1 MGSHLRWA
9 VALLAALAIGRVP
22 AQVEGNPNYS
32 PYHSTPLV
40 HCASNDSA
48 RTYCAVE
55 THGRVRIARQ
65 VSREPCV
72 SGESWG
78 YNDHGIWVS
87 HGCRADFAVG
97 PGGYRDRYR
106 DDGNSMYVDRSG
118 HLVHCIAT
126 DNGRTYCGGR
136 HAGYT
141 YSGAPN
147 PNCIEGQTWG
157 YDDRG
162 VWVSGQCNGDFTY
175 VDSDGVASSTY
186 VDSSGRLVHCVA
198 TESGRT
204 YCGTRHARYTLSGNP
219 NPYCVQGQ
227 SWGFDDRGVW
237 VSGRCNGDFTYID
250 SDDASS
256 SSTYVDS
263 SGRLVHCV
271 STESGRTY
279 CGTRH
284 ARYTLSGNPNP
295 SCIQGQT
302 WGYDERGVWV
312 TGGCNADFSYVD
324 SDDAST
330 NSSTYVDSSG
340 RLVHCVSTASG
351 RTYCGTQHVRYT
363 LSGNPNPYCIQG
375 QTWGYDER
383 GVWVSGQCR
392 GDFAYF
398 DADDAAG
405 RTTYV
410 ASTGHTI
417 HCVAE
422 PNGRTYCGA
431 RHLRYSLYGNPNP
444 YCVQG
449 QTWGY
454 DERGV
459 WVSGQC
465 VGDFRYYDSDD

>member
-1 MGSHLRWA
+1 
-9 VALLAALAIGRVP
+9 
-22 AQVEGNPNYS
+22 
-32 PYHSTPLV
+32 
-40 HCASNDSA
+40 
-48 RTYCAVE
+48 
-55 THGRVRIARQ
+55 
-65 VSREPCV
+65 VSRQPCV

-106 DDGNSMYVDRSG
+106 DDGNSMYVDSSG

-126 DNGRTYCGGR
+126 DSGRTYCGGR

-162 VWVSGQCNGDFTY
+162 VWVSGQCNGDFAY
-175 VDSDGVASSTY
+175 VDADGVTASTAY
-186 VDSSGRLVHCVA
+186 VDTSGRLVHCVSTISGRTYCGTHHVRYSLSGNPNPYCVQGQTWGYDERGVWVSGQCVGDFA
-198 TESGRT
+198 YYDTDEDETRTTYVDNSGRLVHCVSTISGRTYCGTRHVRYSLSGNPNPYCIQGQTWGFDERGVWVSGRCVGDFAYYDDDDNRSTTYVDSSGQLVHCVSTVSGRT

-219 NPYCVQGQ
+219 NPYCV
-227 SWGFDDRGVW
+227 
-237 VSGRCNGDFTYID
+237 
-250 SDDASS
+250 
-256 SSTYVDS
+256 
-263 SGRLVHCV
+263 
-271 STESGRTY
+271 
-279 CGTRH
+279 
-284 ARYTLSGNPNP
+284 
-295 SCIQGQT
+295 
-302 WGYDERGVWV
+302 
-312 TGGCNADFSYVD
+312 
-324 SDDAST
+324 
-330 NSSTYVDSSG
+330 
-340 RLVHCVSTASG
+340 
-351 RTYCGTQHVRYT
+351 
-363 LSGNPNPYCIQG
+363 QG

-398 DADDAAG
+398 DADDVAG

-431 RHLRYSLYGNPNP
+431 HHVRYALYGNPNP